1 MAPPT
6 SEQAMS
12 DRSTNRSTNR
22 SANRSINDPDV
33 GDDLCSRGGL
43 PHWADVAEE
52 LEQRDQ
58 NQSN

>member
-12 DRSTNRSTNR
+12 DRST
-22 SANRSINDPDV
+22 NRSINDPDV

-43 PHWADVAEE
+43 PHWGDVAEE

>member
-6 SEQAMS
+6 SEEAM
-12 DRSTNRSTNR
+12 T
-22 SANRSINDPDV
+22 NRSINDPDV
-33 GDDLCSRGGL
+33 GDDLCSCGGL

-58 NQSN
+58 AKSD

>member
-6 SEQAMS
+6 SETSEEAM
-12 DRSTNRSTNR
+12 TNR

-33 GDDLCSRGGL
+33 GDDLCSCGGL

-52 LEQRDQ
+52 LEQREHAKSD
-58 NQSN
+58 

>member
-12 DRSTNRSTNR
+12 DRS
-22 SANRSINDPDV
+22 INDPDL

-43 PHWADVAEE
+43 PHWGDIAEE